1 VTTAEHADRHRT
13 RPPAGHSEYHRNLLL
28 TQAFRDHAAAVFG
41 VARRVGGQNNASDV
55 TQEVFLRLWAHPE
68 RFDPARG
75 PLRSYLCTVA
85 RGVAIDFTRQER
97 ARMARDGRSTL
108 VGLVPEVDPEHVVI
122 RDDDARRVN
131 RALGQLEV
139 DERTAIVEAFT
150 HDISY
155 RQAADRLR
163 LPEGTVKSRIRL
175 GLRKLRDDLQQ

>member
-1 VTTAEHADRHRT
+1 VTTAEHPDHHHT
-13 RPPAGHSEYHRNLLL
+13 TPPAGHVEHHRNLLL
-28 TQAFRDHAAAVFG
+28 TQAFRDHAAAVFV
-41 VARRVGGQNNASDV
+41 VARRVGGHNNASDV

-97 ARMARDGRSTL
+97 ARMARDWRSTL
-108 VGLVPEVDPEHVVI
+108 PARVPDVDPEHTAI
-122 RDDDARRVN
+122 LHDDARRVTQ
-131 RALGQLEV
+131 ALGQL
-139 DERTAIVEAFT
+139 DAGERTAIVEAFT

-155 RQAADRLR
+155 RQAADRLS